1 MLEAQG
7 AIRLSSAG
15 TPDQGARWFRP
26 LLRILSPEGS
36 RGRLTILIFHRVHE
50 RPDTL
55 FPNEIHA
62 DVFRERMRWI
72 RSSFNVLPLDDA
84 VTALA
89 QGNIPARALAITFD
103 DGYADNFTVALP
115 ILRELGLSATFFIAT
130 GFLDGGRMWND
141 TVIEAIRDAKGNELD
156 LTMVGLGVFRG
167 DSPEGRRNAIEAI
180 LGRLKYL
187 PPRERL
193 ERADSIAAIARVEP
207 PSNLMMSGEQI
218 RELARA
224 GMGIGGHTVS
234 HPILARLDE
243 ASARQEISDG
253 RDALEALTR
262 QPVNFFA
269 YPNGKPLRDY
279 TAAHVRMVKSLGFRA
294 AVSTAHGAARVGDT
308 PYELP
313 RFTPWGR
320 TSARWGWWLARN
332 FSSPTERAPA

>member
-115 ILRELGLSATFFIAT
+115 ILRE
-130 GFLDGGRMWND
+130 
-141 TVIEAIRDAKGNELD
+141 
-156 LTMVGLGVFRG
+156 
-167 DSPEGRRNAIEAI
+167 
-180 LGRLKYL
+180 
-187 PPRERL
+187 
-193 ERADSIAAIARVEP
+193 
-207 PSNLMMSGEQI
+207 
-218 RELARA
+218 
-224 GMGIGGHTVS
+224 
-234 HPILARLDE
+234 
-243 ASARQEISDG
+243 
-253 RDALEALTR
+253 
-262 QPVNFFA
+262 
-269 YPNGKPLRDY
+269 
-279 TAAHVRMVKSLGFRA
+279 
-294 AVSTAHGAARVGDT
+294 
-308 PYELP
+308 
-313 RFTPWGR
+313 
-320 TSARWGWWLARN
+320 
-332 FSSPTERAPA
+332 